1 MTTQNTQHM
10 RNAVLAFRYPSPD
23 ELQFHLARGR
33 RLQSEA
39 VARGLTAAGRQ
50 LSGAL
55 GASWRWRLGGAWHG
69 RGAPLLA
76 RLNAAQQRR
85 RKQQRVHHE
94 LMHYSD
100 QELNDLGISRR
111 DIPEIARAA

>member
-1 MTTQNTQHM
+1 M
-10 RNAVLAFRYPSPD
+10 RNVVPAFRYPSPD

-39 VARGLTAAGRQ
+39 LATGLATAGRQ

-55 GASWRWRLGGAWHG
+55 GASWRWLLGGTG
-69 RGAPLLA
+69 RGAALWA

-94 LMHYSD
+94 LMDYSD
-100 QELNDLGISRR
+100 QEHNDLGISRR